1 LEAGLSVKLFAK
13 IGATLKISRKRTEET
28 VEYSYSAL
36 SDLLNVVN
44 RVFDECNEVLRSEK
58 TQEWIVVV
66 EDFEKLGVE
75 VEPLR
80 RLFFDYRSLFEQLKC
95 HLLFVIPV
103 GLAYTEEAEKMPFGP
118 QRQFMIP
125 DIAVYTKK
133 EYEPDEKGLGAL
145 KDVIDRRIEPGL
157 LDETLARSL
166 AIASGG
172 NLRDL
177 FDLLTRAGIA
187 AEARGA
193 ARIGRPDA
201 LEAVQALRS
210 SYRFRLGES
219 DYGGPE
225 AIKITDK
232 MAKLADVYSGDPKA
246 QIPDKTLYVLLRQR
260 MVLQYNGNYWFGVHP
275 VVVDILKELK
285 DTGSIEPD
293 GPGGSDLRG
302 H

>member
-1 LEAGLSVKLFAK
+1 MWLKTLHFAVSCCT
-13 IGATLKISRKRTEET
+13 GQRTEET
-28 VEYSYSAL
+28 TEYNYSAL
-36 SDLLNVVN
+36 SDLLEVVN
-44 RVFDECNEVLRSEK
+44 RVFTECNQVLQSEK
-58 TQEWIVVV
+58 GQEWILVV

-75 VEPLR
+75 AESLR
-80 RLFFDYRSLFEQLKC
+80 HLFFDYRLLFEQLRC

-125 DIAVYTKK
+125 DIPVYKKK
-133 EYEPDEKGLGAL
+133 EYEPDEKGVGAL
-145 KDVIDRRIEPGL
+145 IDVIYRRIERAL

-177 FDLLTRAGIA
+177 FDLLGRAGIA
-187 AEARGA
+187 AEARQA
-193 ARIGRPDA
+193 ARIERPDA

-219 DYGGPE
+219 DYGGPDSI
-225 AIKITDK
+225 AIQTKTE
-232 MAKLADVYSGDPKA
+232 KLAAVYRGEPGA

-260 MVLQYNGNYWFGVHP
+260 MVLQYNGNVWFGVHP
-275 VVVDILKELK
+275 VVVDVLKETESLK
-285 DTGSIEPD
+285 PD
-293 GPGGSDLRG
+293 EPGGTDLRG
-302 H
+302 D